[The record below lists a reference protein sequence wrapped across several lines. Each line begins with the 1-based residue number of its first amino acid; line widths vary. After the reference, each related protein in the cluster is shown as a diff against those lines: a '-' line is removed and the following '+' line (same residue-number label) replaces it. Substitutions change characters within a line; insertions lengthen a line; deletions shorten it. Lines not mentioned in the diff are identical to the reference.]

1 MEVDATHE
9 DVKAIVD
16 KAVKLAEQ
24 HPITLPAEVSDL
36 LLISGTI
43 IKLPCH
49 RRYLTYLLLI
59 SCCCNFNQSVS
70 CY

>member
-43 IKLPCH
+43 IKLPCQQ
-49 RRYLTYLLLI
+49 RYLACLLI
-59 SCCCNFNQSVS
+59 ISCYCNFNRSVS